1 MFYQPIILTKGLYSA
16 DVRHLTQYPLHWHS
30 DLEILFCK
38 KGSFG
43 VRIDATEYHVNP
55 GQTLLVGSSQPHEY
69 FDCSEDNVIT
79 ILRVGSVYFGSALF
93 MEIANKQ
100 FATAVI
106 DNNAEISSVFAR
118 ISDLCRAKEN
128 LENKLEMQGCIY
140 TLVSLL
146 LKHLP
151 PAAGVSS
158 KQNKRLHY
166 VLNIQKTL
174 DYVSTNFDKDIPVEK
189 AARIAGYEKNAFSRI
204 FKQATD
210 TSFHQYL
217 NNYRIKKAC
226 VLLLENAD
234 TVSKIAETVGLP
246 ELKTFCRVF
255 KQITGV
261 TPSEYR
267 KQQTAKKA

>member
-16 DVRHLTQYPLHWHS
+16 DIRNLEQYPLHWHS
-30 DLEILFCK
+30 DLEILFCH

-43 VRIDATEYHVNP
+43 VRIDTTEYLVNP

-69 FDCSEDNVIT
+69 FNCSKDNVIT
-79 ILRVGSVYFGSALF
+79 LLRVGSVYFGSALF
-93 MEIANKQ
+93 MEIAKKQ
-100 FATAVI
+100 FATPVI
-106 DNNAEISSVFAR
+106 ENNIEIKNVFTH
-118 ISDLCRAKEN
+118 ISDLCRTEET
-128 LENKLEMQGCIY
+128 LESKLEMQACIY
-140 TLVSLL
+140 SLVSLL
-146 LKHLP
+146 LRHLP
-151 PAAGVSS
+151 PAASVSAR
-158 KQNKRLHY
+158 QNKRLHY

-189 AARIAGYEKNAFSRI
+189 AAQIAGYEKNAFSRL

-226 VLLLENAD
+226 ILLLDNGG
-234 TVSKIAETVGLP
+234 TISKIAEMVGFP

-267 KQQTAKKA
+267 KTQIIKKN